1 MSAVP
6 ARSREGDA
14 LTLVAFDGKQFQLES
29 ERAYAPGTP
38 MKLELDLGA
47 SVGVEL
53 KSIGSVKLP
62 SGKYL
67 VKARAAT
74 LTRQAI
80 EGLAKQF
87 GPAA

>member
-1 MSAVP
+1 MSVP
-6 ARSREGDA
+6 ATTRAGDA

-38 MKLELDLGA
+38 MQLELALGS

-62 SGKYL
+62 SGKFL

-74 LTRQAI
+74 LTKQAL
-80 EGLAKQF
+80 EGLARVF
-87 GPAA
+87 GK